1 MTAIAKVLK
10 YPCVFR
16 ANCKEAITIMEF
28 FLQLLVN
35 GISLGLLYA
44 LSALGFV
51 MIFKSSSV
59 LNFAHGELLAIGAF
73 LFLVLSAWA
82 KLPLVLAFAFTLI
95 GSFAL
100 GFIVERLFLRPLI
113 GEALIQVI
121 MLTVGLA
128 AMFKG
133 LMLFAF
139 GGDIHSYPEFLPEGL
154 SLQLGTIQVPS
165 VYVAALIIGI
175 VFLILFGFFFKY
187 SSQGIYMRSVADNQP
202 AALSLGVHVRRV
214 FALSWAIA
222 ALVCAMSGIV
232 LGIIN
237 GVNVHNLSGIGLKV
251 FPVVILGGLDSIGG
265 AILGG
270 IIIGLL
276 ETFTGGYISTS
287 LREIIPYIVLVFI
300 LMVRPYG
307 LFGLVEIERV

>member
-1 MTAIAKVLK
+1 MD
-10 YPCVFR
+10 
-16 ANCKEAITIMEF
+16 F

-35 GISLGLLYA
+35 GISLGFLYS

-73 LFLVLSAWA
+73 MFLVLSLWA
-82 KLPLVLAFAFTLI
+82 NLPIVLAFALTLI
-95 GSFAL
+95 GSFTL
-100 GFIVERLFLRPLI
+100 GFIIERFFLRPLI

-121 MLTVGLA
+121 MLTLGISY
-128 AMFKG
+128 MFKG
-133 LMLFAF
+133 LLLFVF
-139 GGDIHSYPEFLPEGL
+139 GGDIHDFPDFLPEGL
-154 SLQLGTIQVPS
+154 ALKWGAVELPS
-165 VYVAALIIGI
+165 VYVATFIIGI
-175 VFLILFGFFFKY
+175 IFLIIFGFFFKY

-202 AALSLGVHVRRV
+202 AALSLGVNVRRV
-214 FALSWAIA
+214 FAFSWAIA
-222 ALVCAMSGIV
+222 ALVAAMSGIV
-232 LGIIN
+232 LGIVKGI
-237 GVNVHNLSGIGLKV
+237 NVHELSSIGLKV

-270 IIIGLL
+270 LIIGLL
-276 ETFTGGYISTS
+276 ETFTGGYVSTS
-287 LREIIPYIVLVFI
+287 LREIIPFIVLVLI

>member
-1 MTAIAKVLK
+1 MD
-10 YPCVFR
+10 
-16 ANCKEAITIMEF
+16 F

-35 GISLGLLYA
+35 GISLGFLYA

-59 LNFAHGELLAIGAF
+59 LNLAHGELLAIGAF

-82 KLPLVLAFAFTLI
+82 KLPIIVSFALTLI
-95 GSFAL
+95 GTFSL
-100 GFIVERLFLRPLI
+100 GFVVERFFLRPLI
-113 GEALIQVI
+113 GEKLIEVI
-121 MLTVGLA
+121 MMTLGLGI
-128 AMFKG
+128 MFKG
-133 LMLFAF
+133 LLLFIF
-139 GGDIHSYPEFLPEGL
+139 GGDIHAYPDFLPEAL
-154 SLQLGTIQVPS
+154 SLSIGAVNIPS
-165 VYVAALIIGI
+165 VNMAAFIIGI
-175 VFLILFGFFFKY
+175 LFLIVFGFFFKY
-187 SSQGIYMRSVADNQP
+187 SAQGIYMRSVADNQP

-222 ALVCAMSGIV
+222 FLVAAMSGIV

-237 GVNVHNLSGIGLKV
+237 GINVHELSAIGLKV

-270 IIIGLL
+270 VIIGLL

-287 LREIIPYIVLVFI
+287 LREVVPYVVLVII
-300 LMVRPYG
+300 LMVKPYG

>member
-1 MTAIAKVLK
+1 
-10 YPCVFR
+10 
-16 ANCKEAITIMEF
+16 MEF

-35 GISLGLLYA
+35 GLSLGFLYA

-59 LNFAHGELLAIGAF
+59 LNLAHGELLAIGAF
-73 LFLVLSAWA
+73 LFLVLSSWA
-82 KLPLVLAFAFTLI
+82 NLPIILAFALTLV
-95 GSFAL
+95 GTFAL
-100 GFIVERLFLRPLI
+100 GFVVEKFFLRPLI
-113 GEALIQVI
+113 GENLIEVI
-121 MLTVGLA
+121 MLTLGLGI
-128 AMFKG
+128 MFKG
-133 LMLFAF
+133 LLLFIF
-139 GGDIHSYPEFLPEGL
+139 GGDIHDYPKFLPEGL
-154 SLQLGTIQVPS
+154 SVSMGYIQIPS
-165 VYVAALIIGI
+165 VYVASFIIGI
-175 VFLILFGFFFKY
+175 IFLVIFGFFFKY

-222 ALVCAMSGIV
+222 FIVAAISGIV

-237 GVNVHNLSGIGLKV
+237 GINVHELSSIGLKV

-270 IIIGLL
+270 VIIGLL

-287 LREIIPYIVLVFI
+287 LREVVPYIVLVLI
-300 LMVRPYG
+300 LMIKPYG

>member
-1 MTAIAKVLK
+1 
-10 YPCVFR
+10 
-16 ANCKEAITIMEF
+16 MEF
-28 FLQLLVN
+28 FFQLLLN
-35 GISLGLLYA
+35 GLAIGFIYA
-44 LSALGFV
+44 IAALGFV
-51 MIFKSSSV
+51 MIYKSSSV

-73 LFLVLSAWA
+73 IFLILVTWA
-82 KLPLVLAFAFTLI
+82 KLPIIVAFILTLI
-95 GSFAL
+95 GSFGL
-100 GFIVERLFLRPLI
+100 GFVIERLFLRPLV

-133 LMLFAF
+133 LMLFLF
-139 GGDIHSYPEFLPEGL
+139 GGNLFNYPAFLPEAF
-154 SLQLGTIQVPS
+154 SLHWGPVYIAS
-165 VYVAALIIGI
+165 VYVTSFIMGMIFLV
-175 VFLILFGFFFKY
+175 VFGLFFKY

-232 LGIIN
+232 IGIIN
-237 GVNVHNLSGIGLKV
+237 GINVHDLSAIGLKV

-270 IIIGLL
+270 VIIGLL

-287 LREIIPYIVLVFI
+287 LREVVPYIVLVLI
-300 LMVRPYG
+300 LLIKPYG

>member
-1 MTAIAKVLK
+1 
-10 YPCVFR
+10 
-16 ANCKEAITIMEF
+16 MEF
-28 FLQLLVN
+28 FFQLLVN
-35 GISLGLLYA
+35 GLSLGFLYA

-59 LNFAHGELLAIGAF
+59 LNLAHGELLAIGAF

-82 KLPLVLAFAFTLI
+82 NLPVVLAFALTLV
-95 GSFAL
+95 GTFAM

-113 GEALIQVI
+113 GENLIEVI
-121 MLTVGLA
+121 MLTLGLGI
-128 AMFKG
+128 MFRG
-133 LMLFAF
+133 LLLFIF
-139 GGDIHSYPEFLPEGL
+139 GGDIHDYPDFLPEGL
-154 SLQLGTIQVPS
+154 SLQLGAIQIPS
-165 VYVAALIIGI
+165 VNVASFIIGI
-175 VFLILFGFFFKY
+175 VFLIIFGFFFKY

-222 ALVCAMSGIV
+222 FIVAAMSGIV

-237 GVNVHNLSGIGLKV
+237 GINVHELSAIGLKV

-270 IIIGLL
+270 VIIGLL

-287 LREIIPYIVLVFI
+287 LREVIPYIVLIVI
-300 LMVRPYG
+300 LMVKPYG
-307 LFGLVEIERV
+307 LFGIVEIERV

>member
-1 MTAIAKVLK
+1 
-10 YPCVFR
+10 
-16 ANCKEAITIMEF
+16 MEF

-35 GISLGLLYA
+35 GISLGFLYA

-51 MIFKSSSV
+51 MIFKASSV
-59 LNFAHGELLAIGAF
+59 LNFAHGELLALGAF
-73 LFLVLSAWA
+73 LFLVLAAWA
-82 KLPLVLAFAFTLI
+82 KLPIILAFALTLI

-113 GEALIQVI
+113 GEALIEVI

-133 LMLFAF
+133 LMLFVF
-139 GGDIHSYPEFLPEGL
+139 GGDIHDYPKFLPEGL
-154 SLQLGTIQVPS
+154 NLDLGTIQVPS
-165 VYVAALIIGI
+165 VYVASLIII
-175 VFLILFGFFFKY
+175 ILFLILFGFFFKF

-202 AALSLGVHVRRV
+202 AALSLGVHVKRV

-222 ALVCAMSGIV
+222 ALVCAMSGII

-237 GVNVHNLSGIGLKV
+237 GVNVHELSSIGLKV

-287 LREIIPYIVLVFI
+287 LREVIPYIVLVFI

>member
-1 MTAIAKVLK
+1 
-10 YPCVFR
+10 
-16 ANCKEAITIMEF
+16 MEF
-28 FLQLLVN
+28 FFQLLVN
-35 GISLGLLYA
+35 GLSIGFLYA
-44 LSALGFV
+44 LAALGFV

-73 LFLVLSAWA
+73 IFLILSTWA
-82 KLPLVLAFAFTLI
+82 KLPIVISFILTLV
-95 GSFAL
+95 GSFSL
-100 GFIVERLFLRPLI
+100 GFIIERFFLRPLI

-121 MLTVGLA
+121 MLTVGLSI
-128 AMFKG
+128 MFKG
-133 LMLFAF
+133 LMLFIF
-139 GGDIHSYPEFLPEGL
+139 GGDIHNYPEFLPEALNLKFGA
-154 SLQLGTIQVPS
+154 INIPS
-165 VYVAALIIGI
+165 VYMATFIIGI
-175 VFLILFGFFFKY
+175 IFLLLFGFFFKY

-222 ALVCAMSGIV
+222 ALVAAMSGIV

-237 GVNVHNLSGIGLKV
+237 GINVHELSSLGLKV

-270 IIIGLL
+270 VIIGLL

-287 LREIIPYIVLVFI
+287 LREVIPYIVLIFI
-300 LMVRPYG
+300 LLVKPYG

>member
-1 MTAIAKVLK
+1 
-10 YPCVFR
+10 
-16 ANCKEAITIMEF
+16 MEF
-28 FLQLLVN
+28 FLHLLVN
-35 GISLGLLYA
+35 GISLGFLYA

-73 LFLVLSAWA
+73 LFLVLSTWA
-82 KLPLVLAFAFTLI
+82 KLPIALAFVLTLI

-100 GFIVERLFLRPLI
+100 GFIVERFFLRPLI

-133 LMLFAF
+133 LMLFVF
-139 GGDIHSYPEFLPEGL
+139 GGDIHQYVDFLPEGL
-154 SLQLGTIQVPS
+154 TLHLGTISVPS
-165 VYVAALIIGI
+165 VYVATFIIGI
-175 VFLILFGFFFKY
+175 IFLLLFGFFFKY

-237 GVNVHNLSGIGLKV
+237 GINVHELSSIGLKV

-276 ETFTGGYISTS
+276 ETFTGGYVSTS